1 MKPADKN
8 AARRHE
14 IKRELRDIARRPDA
28 PGAAARVQRLCA
40 EYRRLVS
47 AHRATAPGK
56 SGAPPTVRE
65 EEAAAMATWPPELR
79 AQVRDAALSRVVLP
93 WRS

>member
-1 MKPADKN
+1 VKPADRN

-14 IKRELRDIARRPDA
+14 IKRELRGIARWPDA
-28 PGAAARVQRLCA
+28 PGAAARVQRLRA

-47 AHRATAPGK
+47 AHRAPASEK
-56 SGAPPTVRE
+56 SVAPPSVRE

-79 AQVRDAALSRVVLP
+79 ARVRDSALTRVVLP